1 MAVAVDPASLETL
14 DSDALIEVRELLAQ
28 VMELLEALSPDPP
41 KDIWRSSLGR

>member
-28 VMELLEALSPDPP
+28 VMELLEALR
-41 KDIWRSSLGR
+41 KALERESSSRGM